1 MGENEH
7 FVILKKRPP
16 ESVNI
21 LKYIRQLA
29 SKVEQSI
36 RVRVTYRV
44 WPAVVQWGW
53 LGVATVCYTFT
64 CRTISPHVWS
74 LQLRTLPPPPPVS
87 LGHPP
92 KLIDRQIV
100 SNSFD
105 NNRLENRTAESHFF
119 PPEFESNEV
128 ETRIRIRAS
137 NDNALKWRVVSC
149 HEMMSTLCESKKEKV
164 ACWLQLMTLS
174 LDLCAHN
181 NGILFTIICFFPYQ
195 NKRLL
200 TLLLGVWLFA
210 GLQAQRPYPD
220 RYGPP
225 PPHHHYPPHL
235 HPHEPYEVDEYPA
248 CALVVPGLPGK
259 SALMD
264 RYHHPKWV
272 NLFNLRS
279 IMILTKMPPKLAWN
293 TSRKRLASRTNP
305 STRLFTRPRAN
316 WSCPAPRARR

>member
-29 SKVEQSI
+29 RKVEQSI

-181 NGILFTIICFFPYQ
+181 NGILFTIICFFFIPKQ
-195 NKRLL
+195 KVANAVAGRL
-200 TLLLGVWLFA
+200 A
-210 GLQAQRPYPD
+210 ICRPSSSASLP
-220 RYGPP
+220 RS
-225 PPHHHYPPHL
+225 L
-235 HPHEPYEVDEYPA
+235 RPA
-248 CALVVPGLPGK
+248 TSTSSLSSSSSSP
-259 SALMD
+259 
-264 RYHHPKWV
+264 WT
-272 NLFNLRS
+272 LRS
-279 IMILTKMPPKLAWN
+279 WWIPGM
-293 TSRKRLASRTNP
+293 R
-305 STRLFTRPRAN
+305 FG
-316 WSCPAPRARR
+316 RARPAR